1 MLWVQNWGASLFW
14 CAGQGQS
21 LWEKNISWSH
31 LYIAKLQD
39 QWSLMSFCFP
49 SFHIPGHLSKSV
61 NSSSKKITPTQ
72 PFTTSWIGYFPFSL
86 PRERSWLKC
95 LRRSFEKRWLRC
107 RCDLMLPA
115 VTEENGG
122 KTKVWHKGMEFW
134 WWLTS
139 WVGGACQRVHGMEWY
154 TKLRRVKVFE
164 SEISWSLFLEKLAVI
179 STIPFTLQF
188 FVLHDEIRAFWFGI
202 VGHYK
207 YINLPIQ
214 QDYHTIFGALWT
226 THVLGVVGVGSASDP
241 WFRCLRFALKSW
253 CVLCQRWRRQ
263 TMSLLESDG
272 AWQTRWWPGGGFK
285 CFSIFTPYTWGDD
298 MSESPNNLREF
309 VIRF

>member
-1 MLWVQNWGASLFW
+1 MSQVGKWQQGQKITQPGIALPGTNSSPLKIGRAPKGKVLFQAPIFRFELVVSGRESFWNQFLVEFWGKKDVKLNVWVMLWVQNWGASLFW

-72 PFTTSWIGYFPFSL
+72 PFTTAWIGYFPFSL

-122 KTKVWHKGMEFW
+122 KTKV
-134 WWLTS
+134 
-139 WVGGACQRVHGMEWY
+139 
-154 TKLRRVKVFE
+154 
-164 SEISWSLFLEKLAVI
+164 
-179 STIPFTLQF
+179 
-188 FVLHDEIRAFWFGI
+188 
-202 VGHYK
+202 
-207 YINLPIQ
+207 
-214 QDYHTIFGALWT
+214 
-226 THVLGVVGVGSASDP
+226 
-241 WFRCLRFALKSW
+241 
-253 CVLCQRWRRQ
+253 
-263 TMSLLESDG
+263 
-272 AWQTRWWPGGGFK
+272 
-285 CFSIFTPYTWGDD
+285 
-298 MSESPNNLREF
+298 
-309 VIRF
+309 